1 LLNINECILMIK
13 ECLKKRNI
21 ELTVNLGLPNM
32 NLCEVDLCI
41 DCVYSVLCDEGF
53 NDNYEPN
60 AYGLQLEEVID
71 YLNHIRY
78 SIVDGVEFAWKV

>member
-41 DCVYSVLCDEGF
+41 DCVSSVLCDEGF

-60 AYGLQLEEVID
+60 TYGLQLEEVID